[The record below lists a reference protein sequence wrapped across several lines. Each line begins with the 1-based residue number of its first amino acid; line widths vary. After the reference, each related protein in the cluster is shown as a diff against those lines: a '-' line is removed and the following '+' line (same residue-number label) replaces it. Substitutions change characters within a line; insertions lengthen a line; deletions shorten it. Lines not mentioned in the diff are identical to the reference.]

1 MSEQEITERAV
12 DRRSFLKILGA
23 AGATAV
29 MVSAC
34 QPTPTPAPTA
44 VPATAVP
51 PTAVPPTKAPVPPTA
66 VPPTVA
72 PTAAPPTAVPATA
85 VPTKPAVA
93 SDEDLLAAVPKATL
107 IDIYTRMVRSRKWET
122 TMKDTIVA
130 GKDGL
135 YGAFHCYVGEEAI
148 ACTICT
154 MLNKDDFVT
163 STHRGHGHLIG
174 KGGDLNKMSAEIFFR
189 QGGYNKGFGGS
200 MHITDMSLGILGMNG
215 IVGAS
220 WYPAAGAAYAAKLR
234 GTKQV
239 SVAFGGE
246 GASNSP
252 YFFSAVRNAVNYKL
266 PVIFVIENNMYQIS
280 IPAKSNIVGG
290 QASQYAKGLG
300 IPCKTVDGNSVAA
313 LYGTMKAAVDL
324 ARSGGGPS
332 VVEGMTYRWYDHS
345 GFAAA
350 KVGQDGAFGLPYR
363 SDDELKSWMAKDP
376 IPAYIK
382 FLVDRKFA
390 TADELKAIDDSVQ
403 KLVDASVDF
412 ARKSPPP
419 NATDGLK
426 NVYAVDGQIAPN
438 QFFNAV
444 VPTAYK
450 YNPQTPVFGIDLPF
464 TA

>member
-1 MSEQEITERAV
+1 VTEQEKTEQTV

-34 QPTPTPAPTA
+34 QPAQTPAP
-44 VPATAVP
+44 PTAVP

-66 VPPTVA
+66 VPVP
-72 PTAAPPTAVPATA
+72 PTAVPPTAVPATA
-85 VPTKPAVA
+85 VPTKAPVA
-93 SDEDLLAAVPKATL
+93 TDEDLLAAVPKATL
-107 IDIYTRMVRSRKWET
+107 MDIYTRMVRCRKWET
-122 TMKDTIVA
+122 TMKDLIVG
-130 GKDGL
+130 GKEGL
-135 YGAFHCYVGEEAI
+135 YGSFHCYIGEEAI
-148 ACTICT
+148 ACTICV
-154 MLNKDDFVT
+154 MLNKDDYIT

-174 KGGDLNKMSAEIFFR
+174 KGGDLNKMSAEIYFR

-200 MHITDMSLGILGMNG
+200 MHITDMALGIMGMNG

-220 WYPAAGAAYAAKLR
+220 WYPAAGAAYAAKIR

-239 SVAFGGE
+239 AVAFGGE

-252 YFFSAVRNAVNYKL
+252 YYFSAVRNATNYKL

-290 QASQYAKGLG
+290 QASQYAKGLN
-300 IPCKTVDGNSVAA
+300 IPCTTVDGNSVAA
-313 LYGTMKAAVDL
+313 LYGTMKKAVDL

-363 SDDELKSWMAKDP
+363 TDDELKSWMAKDP
-376 IPAYIK
+376 IPAYAK
-382 FLVDRKFA
+382 FLIDRKFA
-390 TADELKAIDDSVQ
+390 TAAELATIDADVQ
-403 KLVDASVDF
+403 KAVDASVEF
-412 ARKSPPP
+412 ARNSPKAKPE
-419 NATDGLK
+419 DGLK
-426 NVYAVDGQIAPN
+426 NVYAVDGQIAPM
-438 QFFNAV
+438 QFLNGV
-444 VPTAYK
+444 VPTTYK
-450 YNPQTPVFGIDLPF
+450 YNPSTPVYGIDLPF
-464 TA
+464 NA